1 MTSPAHTGAPAPIP
15 VLHPQAPELFC
26 LPTGYRQQQLAHTH
40 DQLHREGDLEYWNAD
55 RIAAS
60 AKYQFHV
67 YRWAAE
73 LVRQRGLRSVL
84 DVGCGPGTKLT
95 RLIAPVTCDIEGIDQ
110 PSGVAAARRTGAAGR
125 YTEVDLEQPDG
136 VAAWRTFDVIIC
148 ADVLEHLINPGPA
161 IELMKRLSTPQTLLL
176 ISTPDR
182 ARLRGRDCMESPK
195 PEHVRE
201 WTVPEFTRYLRSR
214 GLDVVDTKLF
224 PADDAPA
231 NAGMKE
237 ELLWRLHLGKF
248 SPRRCQTLLCRVSPH
263 SMP

>member
-1 MTSPAHTGAPAPIP
+1 M
-15 VLHPQAPELFC
+15 
-26 LPTGYRQQQLAHTH
+26 
-40 DQLHREGDLEYWNAD
+40 HREGELEYWNAD

-60 AKYQFHV
+60 AKYQYHV

-73 LVRQRGLRSVL
+73 LAQQRGLKSVL
-84 DVGCGPGTKLT
+84 DVGCGPGTKLS
-95 RLIAPVTCDIEGIDQ
+95 RLIAPVTSDIEGIDQ

-125 YTEVDLEQPDG
+125 YTEVDLERPDS

-148 ADVLEHLINPGPA
+148 ADVLEHLIDPGPA
-161 IELMKRLSTPQTLLL
+161 IELMKRFSRPETLMV

-201 WTVPEFTRYLRSR
+201 WTVPEFARYLRSR
-214 GLDVVDTKLF
+214 GLRVEQIKLF
-224 PADDAPA
+224 PADDAPE

-237 ELLWRLHLGKF
+237 EMLWRLRLARF
-248 SPRRCQTLLCRVSPH
+248 SPRRCQTMLCRTVDDPV
-263 SMP
+263 